1 MGSCTA
7 CIANVRTKEYNINK
21 KLGAIIMAKTSNIY
35 VRLEPGLKEQAE
47 LVLEQLGI
55 PVSSAVN
62 IFLKQVVMQ
71 RGLPF
76 EVKLTAEHPVEMGK
90 LTEAQMNTELEKGY
104 TDFIEG
110 KTKSAE
116 QVFANIR
123 KDYNL

>member
-1 MGSCTA
+1 
-7 CIANVRTKEYNINK
+7 
-21 KLGAIIMAKTSNIY
+21 MAKTSNIY

-47 LVLEQLGI
+47 SILEQLGI
-55 PVSSAVN
+55 PVSNAVN

-76 EVKLTAEHPVEMGK
+76 EVKLPTEHPVEMGK
-90 LTEAQMNTELEKGY
+90 LTEEQMNIELEKGY

-110 KTKSAE
+110 KTKPAE